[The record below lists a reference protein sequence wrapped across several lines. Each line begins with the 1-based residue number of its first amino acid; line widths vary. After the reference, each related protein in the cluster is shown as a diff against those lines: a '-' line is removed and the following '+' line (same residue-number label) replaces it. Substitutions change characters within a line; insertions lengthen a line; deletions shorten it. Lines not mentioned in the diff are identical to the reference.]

1 MERQLKISKGK
12 VSNFLSENKLSK
24 LDAITQIE
32 TNLGWTKAVQTR
44 YRDQLKINDD
54 EISEIE
60 KKSKLASAPPTF
72 LSEIVIENSIARGQ
86 ENAKRLID
94 EIYSKLK
101 EGAKIFQPLPA
112 IL

>member
-12 VSNFLSENKLSK
+12 LSKFLSENKLSK

-44 YRDQLKINDD
+44 YRNQLKISDD
-54 EISEIE
+54 EISEIR
-60 KKSKLASAPPTF
+60 KKSKQHRYHPTF

-94 EIYSKLK
+94 GNLY
-101 EGAKIFQPLPA
+101 
-112 IL
+112 